1 MNTNTTQTLLT
12 IPEAHGYFLAFV
24 VCDHSVNH
32 DFYCCPCHLAVQM
45 VDPFLRWWLTHVTIL
60 LKTGMG
66 SGWKV

>member
-45 VDPFLRWWLTHVTIL
+45 VDPFLR
-60 LKTGMG
+60 
-66 SGWKV
+66 